1 MAVALPAISK
11 NIIHVKIRIMEMVLQ
26 FVKTC
31 AEMEY
36 SNLNSKSNVI
46 QDLWWVQNMD
56 ASSLVP

>member
-1 MAVALPAISK
+1 MIRIMSIMMAVALPAISK

-46 QDLWWVQNMD
+46 QDL
-56 ASSLVP
+56 